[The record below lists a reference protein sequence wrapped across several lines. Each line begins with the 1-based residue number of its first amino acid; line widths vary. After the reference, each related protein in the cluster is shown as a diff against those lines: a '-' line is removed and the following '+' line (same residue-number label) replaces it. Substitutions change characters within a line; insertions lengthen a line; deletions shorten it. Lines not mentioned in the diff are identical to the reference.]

1 MGVFGYVLLIF
12 FYFYDKDGVLGKKSD
27 LYEGRMLD
35 EIGILGKGRFFDG
48 DKILGEIWGF
58 E

>member
-48 DKILGEIWGF
+48 DKILGEI
-58 E
+58 